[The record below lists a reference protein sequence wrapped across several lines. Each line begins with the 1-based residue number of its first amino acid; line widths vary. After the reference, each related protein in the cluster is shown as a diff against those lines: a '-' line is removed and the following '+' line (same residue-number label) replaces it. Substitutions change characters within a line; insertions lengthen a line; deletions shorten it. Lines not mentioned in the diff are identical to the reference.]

1 MRNPNIS
8 SQKQKVSVSFN
19 KHNNFNNIFC
29 LLIILLMAHRNQPT
43 TLLKTFSHNFLFVKI
58 LRNKAYAVTHHL
70 GAESPTAESKLKSKP
85 SSKAKGKWLKITRRG
100 LIVSALSRVGKRVR
114 LSIVHSN
121 YLSSAP
127 RIFDIHPS
135 IS

>member
-1 MRNPNIS
+1 MIL
-8 SQKQKVSVSFN
+8 KN
-19 KHNNFNNIFC
+19 K
-29 LLIILLMAHRNQPT
+29 T
-43 TLLKTFSHNFLFVKI
+43 
-58 LRNKAYAVTHHL
+58 YAVTHHL
-70 GAESPTAESKLKSKP
+70 GAESPTAETKLKAKR
-85 SSKAKGKWLKITRRG
+85 SSKTKSKWLKITRKG

-135 IS
+135 IFLMHIFHDSEENFKSFSNPFKSLG